1 MTLFMIN
8 TVIIKNIIGY
18 TDSNYF
24 AMRLNSNVL
33 GNSKPKNSSQDLTIS
48 ILLVLKSF
56 IKNRL
61 IDKFWQHQ
69 DIL

>member
-1 MTLFMIN
+1 VTLFMIN